1 MATFA
6 ILKFVEFVI
15 EGYLILVLIT
25 ISVIISDGSNDKNHR
40 QLMAEEE
47 LNKHPELIV
56 KSGLY
61 YDKEFND
68 QGLNVRVLIKRIPK
82 NRKNS
87 KKQTIKKMRFYLK
100 RLQNLSLFH

>member
-61 YDKEFND
+61 YDKEFNSSQAQKFND
-68 QGLNVRVLIKRIPK
+68 IGRVKVKK
-82 NRKNS
+82 NDD
-87 KKQTIKKMRFYLK
+87 FL
-100 RLQNLSLFH
+100 

>member
-40 QLMAEEE
+40 
-47 LNKHPELIV
+47 
-56 KSGLY
+56 
-61 YDKEFND
+61 
-68 QGLNVRVLIKRIPK
+68 
-82 NRKNS
+82 
-87 KKQTIKKMRFYLK
+87 
-100 RLQNLSLFH
+100 